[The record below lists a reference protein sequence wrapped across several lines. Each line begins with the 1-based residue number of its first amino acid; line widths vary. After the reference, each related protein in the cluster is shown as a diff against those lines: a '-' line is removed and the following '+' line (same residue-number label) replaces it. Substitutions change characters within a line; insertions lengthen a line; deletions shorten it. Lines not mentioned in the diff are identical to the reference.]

1 MVIKMLPL
9 REQKKLV
16 ERPENEP
23 KINLSN
29 PIDRKILL
37 TLLGVAA
44 VVLVLIVLAIILFFN
59 V

>member
-1 MVIKMLPL
+1 MLPL
-9 REQKKLV
+9 KEQKKLV

-23 KINLSN
+23 KMNLNN

>member
-1 MVIKMLPL
+1 MLPL
-9 REQKKLV
+9 KEQNKLV

-23 KINLSN
+23 KMNLNN